1 MCKTGAF
8 YKNRPVHEPEAVAE
22 LAEDQYF
29 IRQELKRLELVS
41 FVADG
46 AILPRESGISSR
58 PMKTALPFLPLNP
71 CGSHLLFLI
80 TETAPAWQSA
90 AGSP

>member
-1 MCKTGAF
+1 MD
-8 YKNRPVHEPEAVAE
+8 AVAR

-29 IRQELKRLELVS
+29 IRQELERLDLVS

-58 PMKTALPFLPLNP
+58 PMEGSVPFASPDSLRITLELPNHGKLTGMGIPR
-71 CGSHLLFLI
+71 GITLI
-80 TETAPAWQSA
+80 VGGGYHA
-90 AGSP
+90 SPPF